1 MALSGYNHI
10 VIILFSRGSKKR
22 SSASV
27 AALLGCGCALL
38 GIALH
43 SIAQDYPNRPI
54 RMIVSFAPG
63 GGTDTNAR
71 IVSQKLSEQLGV
83 QVLVDNRPGA
93 ASMLGTELVAR
104 AAPDGYTLLT
114 ASPEFTV
121 NPSLQRKIAYD
132 AIKDFA
138 PISQTVSSQY
148 VLSTHPSV
156 PVRTVREFIAFAKA
170 RPGQLNY
177 GSSGV
182 GSANHLAAEL
192 LQVMTGIKLVHIP
205 FKGAGP
211 GTIALLGGEI
221 SFMFSSTT
229 AAVGHIR
236 AGKLRGIAVTGPN
249 RFSELPNVPTVS
261 EAGIPGFIITGW
273 FGVLAPA
280 ATPREIVAKLN
291 AEIVKAV
298 QHPTVRE
305 RFASIG
311 TIPVGST
318 AEEFATFIRAEIE
331 KWAKVVKAS
340 GARAD

>member
-1 MALSGYNHI
+1 MITLG
-10 VIILFSRGSKKR
+10 SRWYR
-22 SSASV
+22 STARART
-27 AALLGCGCALL
+27 AAAAMLGCCCTLLGAPPR
-38 GIALH
+38 A
-43 SIAQDYPNRPI
+43 IAQDYPNRAI
-54 RMIVSFAPG
+54 RMVVSFAPG

-83 QVLVDNRPGA
+83 QVIVDNRPGA
-93 ASMLGTELVAR
+93 ASMLGTELVAK

-121 NPSLQRKIAYD
+121 NPSLQRKMPYD
-132 AIKDFA
+132 ALKDFA

-156 PVRTVREFIAFAKA
+156 PVKTVKEFIAFARA
-170 RPGQLNY
+170 RPGELNY

-229 AAVGHIR
+229 AAVGYIR
-236 AGKLRGIAVTGPN
+236 AGRLRGIAVTGPN

-261 EAGIPGFIITGW
+261 EAGIPGFVITGW

-291 AEIVKAV
+291 SEVVKAV
-298 QHPTVRE
+298 QHPSVRE
-305 RFASIG
+305 RFASVG

-318 AEEFATFIRAEIE
+318 PEAFAQFLRAEIE

-340 GARAD
+340 GARAE

>member
-1 MALSGYNHI
+1 MARI
-10 VIILFSRGSKKR
+10 AQDRAATPTR
-22 SSASV
+22 SNTSV
-27 AALLGCGCALL
+27 PVALCFAAVLLAANGA
-38 GIALH
+38 AV
-43 SIAQDYPNRPI
+43 AQDYPARTI
-54 RMIVSFAPG
+54 RMVVSFAPG

-83 QVLVDNRPGA
+83 QVVVDNRPGA
-93 ASMLGTELVAR
+93 ASMLGTEIVAR
-104 AAPDGYTLLT
+104 ASPDGYTLLT

-121 NPSLQRKIAYD
+121 NPSLQPKIPYD
-132 AIKDFA
+132 ALKDFA

-156 PVRTVREFIAFAKA
+156 PVRTVKEFIAFAKA
-170 RPGQLNY
+170 RPGELNY
-177 GSSGV
+177 GSSGI
-182 GSANHLAAEL
+182 GSANHLASEL

-211 GTIALLGGEI
+211 ATIALLGGQI

-236 AGKLRGIAVTGPN
+236 SGKLRGIAVTGPN
-249 RFSELPNVPTVS
+249 RFSELPNVPTVA
-261 EAGIPGFIITGW
+261 EAGIPGFVITGW

-280 ATPREIVAKLN
+280 GTSREIVGKLN

-298 QHPTVRE
+298 QNPSVRE
-305 RFASIG
+305 RFAALG

-318 AEEFATFIRAEIE
+318 PEAFAQFLRAEIE
-331 KWAKVVKAS
+331 KWARVVKAS
-340 GARAD
+340 GARPE

>member
-1 MALSGYNHI
+1 MTRI
-10 VIILFSRGSKKR
+10 VSRATPA
-22 SSASV
+22 SAR
-27 AALLGCGCALL
+27 ALLCCLCALAVTT
-38 GIALH
+38 IAV
-43 SIAQDYPNRPI
+43 AQDYPTRPI

-71 IVSQKLSEQLGV
+71 IVSQRLSEQLGV
-83 QVLVDNRPGA
+83 QVIVDNRPGA

-104 AAPDGYTLLT
+104 ASPDGYTLLT

-121 NPSLQRKIAYD
+121 NPSLQRKVPYD
-132 AIKDFA
+132 ALKDFA

-156 PVRTVREFIAFAKA
+156 PVRTLKEFIAFAKA

-192 LQVMTGIKLVHIP
+192 LQVSTGIKLVHIP

-229 AAVGHIR
+229 AAVAHIR
-236 AGKLRGIAVTGPN
+236 AGRLRGIAVTGPN
-249 RFSELPNVPTVS
+249 RFAELPNVPTVV
-261 EAGIPGFIITGW
+261 EAGIPGFVITGW

-280 ATPREIVAKLN
+280 TTPREIVGRLN

-305 RFASIG
+305 RFAALG

-318 AEEFATFIRAEIE
+318 PEEFAAFLRSEID